1 MTTTTTLNPG
11 FGAASLNLTPSGGT
25 DPQVVKFG
33 AGLSAADAV
42 ITLTDASY
50 SAPPDGAS
58 YTIYS
63 WTITFKGSSDV
74 LYVNRTAGALD
85 DLGTLD
91 HIEFADGNVWLPDQ
105 ILAVLRQADHV
116 TNILQGSSGA
126 DDLVGNARNLTING
140 YGGNDTLVSGAGNE
154 TLAGGTGHN
163 TYEFGPGWGHDV
175 IVGLGAGQDV
185 VTFSSGVS
193 SADIS
198 LKRLGLDLLLTDAK
212 DGSTLTLGSYFYG
225 YSNPDSNVQAIQF
238 ADQTVWTYADIYR
251 QLAEVTTGH
260 SDVVQA
266 LPYGELL
273 DGQGGSDSLTGGVG
287 KDTLLGG
294 SGDDTLTGGD
304 GADLLEGG
312 VGRDLLVAGDQDVL
326 NFRPGFGADQINITP
341 PPPSQSGGVTPPP
354 PHVTLQFL
362 DGIRSTDVTI
372 EEIQPA
378 NVLLVRVN
386 TTGDSIAIP
395 LYRANGNPV
404 SDLSLSFSDAV
415 QWSGADLAAH
425 TTVKTLQTPGQLS
438 GTDASDTLDARGTY
452 GAVLSGGAGSD
463 TVIAGYGSIMDLTG
477 NGSTDVDTLVLAEGV
492 RPEDIRITM
501 PAMGYVNPLSYVYT
515 PYPSPFPPPA
525 PQPGFDGSRM
535 VIDTGGVQGAIGVNV
550 PLNGPAFGHLELLF
564 ADGTRWSAAEVA
576 QHAYAGSE
584 RNEALYGYANVDEV
598 FNFRA
603 GRGND
608 TIYNFD
614 PAHDVVDIDT
624 DNVLFTPLWQQTL
637 AGYDHYGHP
646 IYNNAS
652 SVVITR
658 ADSGETLTL
667 FNLSTTGTTPLVRL
681 PNGLTLTAEELL
693 AYKPGTSGMGNDH
706 LVGTDQ
712 ADQLAGYGGND
723 TLSGAGGNDTLIGG
737 TGDDLLEGGAG
748 DDDLRGDAGRNTF
761 VYNRGDGQDHVTA
774 DWSDVQVL
782 RLGQGISAA
791 DVSLSVQTDFS
802 PAQNL
807 ASLTVYIN
815 GQDGRAI
822 VSTGVYSRIE
832 FADGTAWDSDAI
844 DAVIRKGSAQDDE
857 IFGRDNADDVLTG
870 QAGYDGLYGLGGNDT
885 LQGGADYDRLSGGVG
900 ADVLTGGAGDDFID
914 AGVDKDVDVVTFGH
928 GDGVDQVWNMQGDV
942 IRFDAG
948 IKPADVQIAWGVT
961 PYDNIPSVA
970 LAVKGGLDALVV
982 NGAGSTPPSFSV
994 QFNDGTVWSAAY
1006 IAAQKQHQLV
1016 YDYGSTTSTSNAG
1029 DILMTTGQ
1037 VVGGSG
1043 SDAVLGTLWDDVLNG
1058 GRGADWMAGGLGND
1072 TYVVDNLNDKV
1083 FEKQDEGVDTVKSSV
1098 SWTLGDNFE
1107 RLDLSS
1113 AGYLGVTGT
1122 GNALSNLII
1131 GSDGANKLT
1140 GGKGD
1145 DTLYGGKGSDTYFF
1159 ARGDGA
1165 DTIVE
1170 NDSTWFN
1177 SDVLSFS
1184 SVTSRQ
1190 LWLSHTGNDLVV
1202 SVIGTNDKVTI
1213 QDWYLGSANHVEKIK
1228 TSDGKTL
1235 SDSKVNALV
1244 AAMASLTP
1252 PAAGQTTLPADV
1264 NASLSK
1270 VLASSWQ

>member
-11 FGAASLNLTPSGGT
+11 FGTANLNLTPSGGT

-33 AGLSAADAV
+33 AGLSAADAIV
-42 ITLTDASY
+42 TLTDASI
-50 SAPPDGAS
+50 ATPPNGDL
-58 YTIYS
+58 YTIYR

-74 LYVNRTAGALD
+74 LQLTRTGGVLD

-91 HIEFADGNVWLPDQ
+91 HIEFADGSVWSPDQ

-116 TNILQGSSGA
+116 TNFLQGSSGA
-126 DDLVGNARNLTING
+126 DDLVGNGRNLTING
-140 YGGNDTLVSGAGNE
+140 YGGDDALVSGTGNE
-154 TLAGGTGHN
+154 TLSGGVGRN

-185 VTFSSGVS
+185 VTFAAGVS

-198 LKRLGLDLLLTDAK
+198 LKRQGADLLLTDAQ
-212 DGSTLTLGSYFYG
+212 DGSTLVLSSYFFG
-225 YSNPDSNVQAIQF
+225 YSNPDSNVQSIQF
-238 ADQTVWTYADIYR
+238 ADQTAWTYADIYR
-251 QLAEVTTGH
+251 QLAEVTTDR
-260 SDVVQA
+260 SDVIQA
-266 LPYGELL
+266 LPYGESL
-273 DGQGGSDSLTGGVG
+273 DGKGGSDSLTGGAG
-287 KDTLLGG
+287 QDTLLGG
-294 SGDDTLTGGD
+294 AGDDTLTGGD
-304 GADLLEGG
+304 GADVIEGG

-326 NFRPGFGADQINITP
+326 NFRPGFGADQVTIYAPPVVQSGVPTP
-341 PPPSQSGGVTPPP
+341 PS

-362 DGIRSTDVTI
+362 DGIRSTDVAI

-386 TTGDSIAIP
+386 TTGDSVVIP
-395 LYRANGNPV
+395 LYRANGSPT
-404 SDLSLSFSDAV
+404 SDLVLSFSDAV

-438 GTDASDTLDARGTY
+438 GTDASETLNAKDTY
-452 GAVLSGGAGSD
+452 GAILSGGAGSD
-463 TVIAGYGSIMDLTG
+463 TVIAGYASVVDLTG
-477 NGSTDVDTLVLAEGV
+477 NGSTDIDTVVLADGV

-501 PAMGYVNPLSYVYT
+501 PAMGYVNPLSYVYN
-515 PYPSPFPPPA
+515 PYPSPFPPPP
-525 PQPGFDGSRM
+525 PQPGLDGSRM
-535 VIDTGGVQGAIGVNV
+535 VIDTGGVQGGIGVNV

-564 ADGTRWSAAEVA
+564 ADGTRWSAEALK
-576 QHAYAGSE
+576 QRAYAGSE
-584 RNEALYGYANVDEV
+584 RNEALYGYASSDDV
-598 FNFRA
+598 FNFHA

-614 PAHDVVDIDT
+614 AAHDVVNIDT
-624 DNVLFTPLWQQTL
+624 DNVLFSTLWQQTL
-637 AGYDHYGHP
+637 AGYDHYGHA
-646 IYNNAS
+646 IYN
-652 SVVITR
+652 SVGSIVITR

-667 FNLSTTGTTPLVRL
+667 FNLPPAGSTPMVHLS
-681 PNGLTLTAEELL
+681 NGLTLTVEELL
-693 AYKPGTSGMGNDH
+693 AYKPGTSGLGDDH
-706 LVGTDQ
+706 LVGSDQ

-723 TLSGAGGNDTLIGG
+723 ALSGAGGNDTLIGG
-737 TGDDLLEGGAG
+737 AGDDVLEGDAG
-748 DDDLRGDAGRNTF
+748 DDDLRGNTGRNTF

-782 RLGQGISAA
+782 RLGQGISEA
-791 DVSLSVQTDFS
+791 DVSLSVQTDYS
-802 PAQNL
+802 PEKKF

-815 GQDGRAI
+815 GVEGRAI

-832 FADGTAWDSDAI
+832 FADGKFWDSDAI
-844 DAVIRKGSAQDDE
+844 GAVIRRGSAQEDE
-857 IFGRDNADDVLTG
+857 IFGRDNADDLLSG
-870 QAGYDGLYGLGGNDT
+870 QAGYDGLYGGGGNDT
-885 LQGGADYDRLSGGVG
+885 LLGGDGYDRLFGDAG
-900 ADVLTGGAGDDFID
+900 ADVLTGGAGDDVVH
-914 AGVDKDVDVVTFGH
+914 AGVDQDVDVVTFGH
-928 GDGVDQVWNMQGDV
+928 RDGVDQVFDLQGDV

-948 IKPADVQIAWGVT
+948 IKPADVQIAWGFT
-961 PYDNIPSVA
+961 PYDNVPAVA
-970 LAVKGGLDALVV
+970 LAVKGGLDAMVV
-982 NGAGSTPPSFSV
+982 TGNGSTPPSFSV
-994 QFNDGTVWSAAY
+994 QFSDGTVWSAAY
-1006 IAAQKQHQLV
+1006 IAAQKQHQLI
-1016 YDYGSTTSTSNAG
+1016 YDYGATLTPGNSG
-1029 DILMTTGQ
+1029 DILLTSGQ
-1037 VVGGSG
+1037 MVGGSG

-1058 GRGADWMAGGLGND
+1058 GRGADWMAGGNGND
-1072 TYVVDNLNDKV
+1072 TYVVDNVNDKV
-1083 FEKQDEGVDTVKSSV
+1083 FEKQDEGIDMVNASV

-1122 GNALSNLII
+1122 GNALNNIII
-1131 GSDGANKLT
+1131 GSNGANKLT

-1177 SDVLSFS
+1177 TDVLSFS

-1190 LWLSHTGNDLVV
+1190 LWLAHTGNDLVV

-1213 QDWYLGSANHVEKIK
+1213 QDWYLGSANHVERIK

-1252 PAAGQTTLPADV
+1252 PAAGQTTLPTDV